1 MTAYRFL
8 DTPCGR
14 LLLAARDGALKQVRF
29 LPDQPFVPRRDW
41 APDPR
46 PLQPAVDQLNAYFQ
60 KRLKQFTLR
69 LEPEGSPFQLLVWG
83 ELLRIPYGVTV
94 SYSDLARSLG
104 RPNASRA
111 VGAANGAN
119 PIAILIP
126 CHRVVGSSGSLTGYA
141 GGVAVKRH
149 LLDLES
155 PQPPLL

>member
-1 MTAYRFL
+1 VTAYRFL

-29 LPDQPFVPRRDW
+29 LPDEPFVPQPGW
-41 APDPR
+41 ALDPR

-60 KRLKQFTLR
+60 RRLTQFTLR

-83 ELLRIPYGVTV
+83 QLLQIPYGATLA
-94 SYSDLARSLG
+94 YSDLARSLG

-126 CHRVVGSSGSLTGYA
+126 CHRVIGSAGSLTGYA
-141 GGVAVKRH
+141 GGLPIKRF

-155 PQPPLL
+155 PQPALL